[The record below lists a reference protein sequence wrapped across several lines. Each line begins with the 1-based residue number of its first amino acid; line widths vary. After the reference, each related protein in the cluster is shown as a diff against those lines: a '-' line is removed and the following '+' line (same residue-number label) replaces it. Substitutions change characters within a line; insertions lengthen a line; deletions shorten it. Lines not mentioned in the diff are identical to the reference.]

1 MKNWEKKELVQNLRH
16 HQGLSYREIC
26 NNVPFSISKSTISD
40 WCKDIELTELQKDRL
55 QKLFNEGSYRGR
67 LLGSKATQTRRANE
81 VREIKEKAR
90 LEIFSLTENEFKI
103 AGLML
108 YWAEGNKKHHVGI
121 SNSDP
126 ELIRFMI
133 KWFRMVCGISEDRFK
148 LYLNIHSGQDD
159 AKIKE
164 FWSHIIG
171 LPVSQFGKSYIKE
184 EGTGHRKNIL
194 YNGTIKVEICD
205 KNLLYKILGWIEGVF
220 KDRAIS
226 SSGRASD
233 S

>member
-1 MKNWEKKELVQNLRH
+1 MKNWEKKELIQNLR
-16 HQGLSYREIC
+16 HQGLSYKEISQTI
-26 NNVPFSISKSTISD
+26 PFTISKSTISG
-40 WCKDIELTELQKDRL
+40 WCKDIELTEPQKDRL
-55 QKLFNEGSYRGR
+55 QMLFREGSYRGR
-67 LLGSKATQTRRANE
+67 LLGSKTTQTRRANE

-90 LEIFSLTENEFKI
+90 LEIYSFTENEFKI

-121 SNSDP
+121 TNSDP
-126 ELIRFMI
+126 ELIRFMM
-133 KWFRMVCGISEDRFK
+133 KWFKDVCGVHDGRFK
-148 LYLNIHSGQDD
+148 IYLNLHSGQDEIQT
-159 AKIKE
+159 KK

-171 LPVSQFGKSYIKE
+171 LPVSQFGKSYIKK

-194 YNGTIKVEICD
+194 YNGTIKIEICD